1 MRLCVREIE
10 RLDTPDAQKTLSTHF
25 LLLFLKKYIYI
36 YILKKAQSKDSKP
49 LCKEIQTSTCPFEFK
64 SIV

>member
-1 MRLCVREIE
+1 MCVREIE
-10 RLDTPDAQKTLSTHF
+10 GLDTPDAQKTLNTHF
-25 LLLFLKKYIYI
+25 LLIFKYIYIYI

-49 LCKEIQTSTCPFEFK
+49 LCKEIQTSNCPFEFK

>member
-1 MRLCVREIE
+1 MREIE
-10 RLDTPDAQKTLSTHF
+10 GLDTPDAQKTLNTHF
-25 LLLFLKKYIYI
+25 LLIFKYI

-49 LCKEIQTSTCPFEFK
+49 LCKEIQTSNCPFEFK